1 MTELAS
7 AIAVSRPAWLRTE
20 RLQKRLEWPLAVL
33 ALLIV
38 PVLILEDRTTDPTV
52 RWLCSGV
59 NWFVWLAFV
68 GEYVMGFAVAANR
81 ARFAADSWFDL
92 AIILLSPPF
101 LVPDALQNIRGLRAL
116 RIFRLLRLVRGMAV
130 ATIGLRTTRRLLRHK
145 GFHYVL
151 VVAVATVTL
160 GAAGIYILEKD
171 LTVSSVGDALW
182 WAVVTV
188 TTVGY
193 GDVSPKTPE
202 GRLIAVAL
210 MLVGVGVISALTA
223 TIASF
228 FVEQDQGKENQEIE
242 RRLARVEERLDQVLM
257 ELRRAGSSR

>member
-1 MTELAS
+1 VVELVDAMT
-7 AIAVSRPAWLRTE
+7 VSRPVRIRTE
-20 RLQKRLEWPLAVL
+20 RVLKRLEWPLAVL

-52 RWLCSGV
+52 RWLCSAV
-59 NWFVWLAFV
+59 NWFVWVAFV
-68 GEYVMGFAVAANR
+68 GEFATGLAVAKHR
-81 ARFAADSWFDL
+81 AKFLGTSWFDL

-101 LVPDALQNIRGLRAL
+101 LVPDALQNMRGLRAV

-130 ATIGLRTTRRLLRHK
+130 ATIGLRTSRRLLRHK

-151 VVAVATVTL
+151 LVGVATVTL
-160 GAAGIYILEKD
+160 GAAGIYIVEKD

-182 WAVVTV
+182 WAIVTV

-210 MLVGVGVISALTA
+210 MLVGIGVISALTA

-242 RRLARVEERLDQVLM
+242 RRLARVEERLDEVLI
-257 ELRRAGSSR
+257 ELRRHGS